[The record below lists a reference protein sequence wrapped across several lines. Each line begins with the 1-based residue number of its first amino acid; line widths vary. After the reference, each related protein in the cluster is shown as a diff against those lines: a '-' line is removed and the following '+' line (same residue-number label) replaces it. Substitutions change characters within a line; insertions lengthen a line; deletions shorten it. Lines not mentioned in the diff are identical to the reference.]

1 MDSHVD
7 KQIRERLAADHGSG
21 IPKLVKS
28 RLEQTLHSLETEPAP
43 AAELLDIRN
52 SMHSKRRRKAWY
64 VAVSALLI
72 ISGILASGFI
82 SPVMAETLKK
92 VPFIGQIFDSLGD
105 DLLQHANRNGMSVP
119 VNLSATDNG
128 ITLTITEI
136 LYDGA
141 QIKLGFK
148 EESQAELPVITPNY
162 QRFEMPNLSSDDPTI
177 SWIYA
182 MTKTRAKSPT
192 EHFGILTFGS
202 MNGEILE
209 QSDKIPD
216 NFTLSFT
223 IKQVGDVNGVKGN
236 WEFHVPIKLN
246 NAPTKKISV
255 METKKTLDG
264 RGYITLQSVIASPL
278 GTEIRFLTQSS
289 QTARKANS
297 PDFTGLDIS
306 FLVIDENGNEI
317 AWEGGRGRYSGTRP
331 KNAEYEMLYQ
341 YAPLAEYVKSIRFL
355 PVGRANRYGDV
366 AIPLDLNALP
376 CKLQQGDI
384 GSVTVKS
391 ITFEQDKTI
400 VHYDIKGDWPS
411 AQSQRLVFIQGK
423 QKHLTYNWNT
433 KLLSKSNGIHSY
445 VSEYDPMDKNQE
457 IKLYTPK
464 MTKPIFFKELEFQI
478 PIR

>member
-7 KQIRERLAADHGSG
+7 KQIRERLAADLGSG
-21 IPKLVKS
+21 IPELVKS
-28 RLEQTLHSLETEPAP
+28 RLEQTLQSLETEPAP
-43 AAELLDIRN
+43 AAELPDIRSN
-52 SMHSKRRRKAWY
+52 LRNKRRRKAWY
-64 VAVSALLI
+64 VAASALLI

-82 SPVMAETLKK
+82 SPAMAETLKK
-92 VPFIGQIFDSLGD
+92 VPFIGQIFESLGN
-105 DLLQHANRNGMSVP
+105 DLLQNANRNGMSVP

-128 ITLTITEI
+128 ITLTITEV

-162 QRFEMPNLSSDDPTI
+162 QRFGMPNLSSDDPSL

-192 EHFGILTFGS
+192 EHIGILTFES

-209 QSDKIPD
+209 QSDKILD

-255 METKKTLDG
+255 MKTKETLDG
-264 RGYITLQSVIASPL
+264 RGYLTLQSVIASPL
-278 GTEIRFLTQSS
+278 GTEIRFLTRSENAS
-289 QTARKANS
+289 RDPDNTGFRGENS
-297 PDFTGLDIS
+297 S
-306 FLVIDENGNEI
+306 FLVVDEEGNEI
-317 AWEGGRGRYSGTRP
+317 ELEGGRGRYSRTRL
-331 KNAEYEMLYQ
+331 KNAEYELVYQ
-341 YAPLAEYVKSIRFL
+341 YAPLPEHTKMIRFL
-355 PVGRANRYGDV
+355 PIQGADRYGNV

-376 CKLQQGDI
+376 CKLKQGDI
-384 GSVTVKS
+384 GSVTVRS
-391 ITFEQDKTI
+391 ITFEQDKTMI
-400 VHYDIKGDWPS
+400 HYDIKGDWPS
-411 AQSQRLVFIQGK
+411 AQFRGLIFIQGK
-423 QKHLTYNWNT
+423 QKHLTYKWNT
-433 KLLSKSNGIHSY
+433 KLLSKRDGIHSY

>member
-7 KQIRERLAADHGSG
+7 KQIRERLAADLGSG
-21 IPKLVKS
+21 IPELVKS
-28 RLEQTLHSLETEPAP
+28 RLEQTLQSLEAEPAP
-43 AAELLDIRN
+43 AAELPDIRSN
-52 SMHSKRRRKAWY
+52 LRNKRKRKAWY
-64 VAVSALLI
+64 VAASALLI
-72 ISGILASGFI
+72 IGGILASGFI

-128 ITLTITEI
+128 ITLTITEV

-141 QIKLGFK
+141 TIKLGFK
-148 EESQAELPVITPNY
+148 EESPAELPVITPNFR
-162 QRFEMPNLSSDDPTI
+162 RFEMPNLSSDDPTI

-192 EHFGILTFGS
+192 EHIGILTFGS

-223 IKQVGDVNGVKGN
+223 IKQVGDVNGVKGK

-278 GTEIRFLTQSS
+278 GTEIRFLTKSENTSRDPDNTGFRGENSS
-289 QTARKANS
+289 YQ
-297 PDFTGLDIS
+297 
-306 FLVIDENGNEI
+306 VVDEDGNEF
-317 AWEGGRGRYSGTRP
+317 ALEGGLGGYRGTRP
-331 KNAEYEMLYQ
+331 KNAEYELVYQ
-341 YAPLAEYVKSIRFL
+341 YAPLPEHTKMIRFF
-355 PVGRANRYGDV
+355 PVQGVERYGDA

-400 VHYDIKGDWPS
+400 IHYDIKGDWPS
-411 AQSQRLVFIQGK
+411 AQSSGLVIIQGK

-457 IKLYTPK
+457 IKLYTSK